1 MLGKLGTLIG
11 LRART
16 EEGAV
21 CEAFGDVR
29 ASRSVGLEILRGTP
43 GRRNCV
49 QGIRDALASMTREQK
64 DELIDRVLARLAL
77 FVFDLPASERN
88 HHSRRFGLL
97 DHLLEVAFHA
107 ARELSGPAFQVSP
120 EPSVQHREGP
130 LWAYGGVIAAIAHDI
145 GKPLDLDVAAP
156 GSPERWDPTREPLK
170 CFCDRLGLSGTG
182 PELWHFRPGR
192 GMRSHESAIGQIL
205 PVVLPPQVEEFLGP
219 RLGSI
224 LRAMSTEDWAETP
237 GILRA
242 ARDVIRVIR
251 RIDQA
256 TSIEDHEGRAEPGAR
271 PPSAE
276 VQSSEA
282 APDHEAHETCR
293 PLPATASN
301 VRPPAAESAPEDT
314 EDLPYVPLDLW
325 EEPVPKPKADKG
337 DPVETARKLEAA
349 LEPSRF
355 LELVRRMIVRCRLPR
370 NGLYSEVYVRPDY
383 VWLILPA
390 ALRRIARINH
400 LPFNT
405 VVLDRMVSA
414 LGVTP
419 QVESFNRKTV
429 PLYIR
434 TRPDSGAF
442 RAVRIKREGFLS
454 DEEISEL
461 GVHEFEIAQALPIAV
476 QEAAE

>member
-11 LRART
+11 LRARA
-16 EEGAV
+16 EEGAA
-21 CEAFGDVR
+21 CETFGDVQ
-29 ASRSVGLEILRGTP
+29 ASRLAGLEILRGTP
-43 GRRNCV
+43 ARRNCV
-49 QGIRDALASMTREQK
+49 QGIRDALASMSREQK
-64 DELIDRVLARLAL
+64 DELVDRVLARLAL

-97 DHLLEVAFHA
+97 DHLLEVAFHS

-130 LWAYGGVIAAIAHDI
+130 LWAYGGVVAAIAHDI
-145 GKPLDLDVAAP
+145 GKPLDLEVAAP

-182 PELWHFRPGR
+182 PELWHFRSGR
-192 GMRSHESAIGQIL
+192 GMRSHERAIGQLL
-205 PVVLPPQVEEFLGP
+205 PVVLPPHVEEFLGP

-224 LRAMSTEDWAETP
+224 LRAMSDEDWAETP
-237 GILRA
+237 GVLKA
-242 ARDVIRVIR
+242 ARDVVRVVR

-256 TSIEDHEGRAEPGAR
+256 TGIEDHEGRGEPGAK
-271 PPSAE
+271 PSLAE
-276 VQSSEA
+276 TQLPEA
-282 APDHEAHETCR
+282 APQHEAHETGR
-293 PLPATASN
+293 ELPSTPSH
-301 VRPPAAESAPEDT
+301 VRPPAAEPVPEDT
-314 EDLPYVPLDLW
+314 EEVPYVPLDLW

-337 DPVETARKLEAA
+337 DPVETARKLDAA

-355 LELVRRMIVRCRLPR
+355 LELVRRMIVRRRLPR

-405 VVLDRMVSA
+405 VVLERMVSA
-414 LGVTP
+414 LGVTA
-419 QVESFNRKTV
+419 QVEPFNQKTV
-429 PLYIR
+429 TLYIR
-434 TRPDSGAF
+434 TRPDSSAF
-442 RAVRIKREGFLS
+442 RAVRIKREGFLA
-454 DEEISEL
+454 DEELSEL
-461 GVHEFEIAQALPIAV
+461 GVHEFEIAPALPFTF